1 MSRILLYEGDA
12 YMAKKDSHTALH
24 SYQECYLLINKQKE
38 NCRGFMG
45 SNIYDKIGISYYLT
59 LEYQHALKIFSKSLE
74 YKKEMHEEDE
84 YEFIEIYNNLEDTQ
98 RKLANYPVALIFYQK
113 SFSLMKSE
121 NFFHNK

>member
-84 YEFIEIYNNLEDTQ
+84 YEFIEIYNNLEDT
-98 RKLANYPVALIFYQK
+98 
-113 SFSLMKSE
+113 
-121 NFFHNK
+121 